1 MTPPTKLPPR
11 PMVASLFMAAP
22 IVFIGA
28 LGVAVAILWG
38 LVRFGSDTATGE
50 RVNIRFSAACM
61 DGAAPVLQARAAQVG
76 MDPQME
82 GSTMS
87 AVLPELPEAAQIVP
101 AMLVRPGKF
110 SLVDNTGQVILD
122 NKAIDEVAIDLDNAG
137 MPNTVIKLSADARAR
152 LDEVEPTAVLVPA
165 IDGHSFES
173 VSASTLVESQ
183 EMTLAAGTGRTAVRM
198 QRAADR
204 AIVLAHGPLPC
215 TVQVQGVAV
224 VGSAG

>member
-22 IVFIGA
+22 IVFIGG

-38 LVRFGSDTATGE
+38 LVRFGSATATGD
-50 RVNIRFSAACM
+50 RMNIHFSAACM
-61 DGAAPVLQARAAQVG
+61 DRAAPVLQARAEQVG
-76 MDPQME
+76 MVPRME

-87 AVLPELPEAAQIVP
+87 AVLPDLPEAAELVP

-122 NKAIDEVAIDLDNAG
+122 NRAIDEVAIELDKAG

-152 LDEVEPTAVLVPA
+152 LDEIESTAVLVPA
-165 IDGHSFES
+165 IDGHSFDPI
-173 VSASTLVESQ
+173 SASILIESQ
-183 EMTLAAGTGRTAVRM
+183 EMTLAAGAGRTAVRM

-215 TVQVQGVAV
+215 TVQVQGVAA
-224 VGSAG
+224 VGPAG